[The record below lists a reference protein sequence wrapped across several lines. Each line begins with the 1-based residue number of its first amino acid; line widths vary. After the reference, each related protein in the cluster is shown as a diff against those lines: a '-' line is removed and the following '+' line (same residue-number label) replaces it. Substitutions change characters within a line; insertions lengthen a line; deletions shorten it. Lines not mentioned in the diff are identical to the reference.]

1 MPRISAFYGIV
12 ISMYFADHDP
22 PHFHAT
28 YGEYRARISLE
39 SLEAMD
45 RGLPTRALR
54 LIEEWATLH
63 QDELRANWEQARTR
77 QPLRTIDPMP

>member
-12 ISMYFADHDP
+12 ISMYFDDHDP

-28 YGEYRARISLE
+28 YGEYRARILIE
-39 SLEAMD
+39 SLQPMD

-54 LIEEWATLH
+54 LIDEWATLH
-63 QDELRANWEQARTR
+63 QGELRANWDRAQAR
-77 QPLRTIDPMP
+77 QPLSTIDPLL

>member
-63 QDELRANWEQARTR
+63 QDELRANWERARRR